1 MKKILY
7 KLTKK
12 YWSLLSLEHAKKNDF
27 TVKNGLFKNL
37 KINKDI
43 SWGKADIASKVYG
56 LYENNIQK
64 VLAKIKKPI
73 LIDIGAAD
81 GFFAIGCIYSGISKH
96 CYAFEQSD
104 LGRSALAKLQ
114 KSIKSRKI

>member
-64 VLAKIKKPI
+64 VLAKIKKTYTYRHWSCRW
-73 LIDIGAAD
+73 
-81 GFFAIGCIYSGISKH
+81 FFCNWLHIFRNFKTLLC
-96 CYAFEQSD
+96 F
-104 LGRSALAKLQ
+104 
-114 KSIKSRKI
+114 